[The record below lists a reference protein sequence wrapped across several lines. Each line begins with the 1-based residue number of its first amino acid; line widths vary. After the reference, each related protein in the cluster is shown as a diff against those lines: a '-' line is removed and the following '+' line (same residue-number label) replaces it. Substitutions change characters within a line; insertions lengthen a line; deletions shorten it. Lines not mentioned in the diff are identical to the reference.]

1 MKKIKVLMI
10 LLLLL
15 GSGGCLSVKLNGFQE
30 IAERNPQGME
40 DATET
45 EAGAALIRDL
55 GIYIN
60 ELERKL
66 ESSR

>member
-1 MKKIKVLMI
+1 MKKIKVLI
-10 LLLLL
+10 VLLLLL

-30 IAERNPQGME
+30 ISERNPQGME

-45 EAGAALIRDL
+45 EAGAALIREL

>member
-1 MKKIKVLMI
+1 
-10 LLLLL
+10 
-15 GSGGCLSVKLNGFQE
+15 
-30 IAERNPQGME
+30 ME